1 MSGGKENTMS
11 KSQKTYIDPD
21 GKEVPAKYV
30 SAYDKAR
37 DRIARKLYD
46 LWGAEEQRLTALK
59 ATTDRLVEEVRQA
72 AAKDVGVKLGGE
84 KGYLQFRDF
93 SGRIII
99 RFENR
104 AKTEFDERISMV
116 QQLIREAIDD
126 LAFDAGRSGKVQELR
141 KVADAAF
148 KPRGKDGRLDR
159 QRVRDIAAV
168 QVDHPKWRKAAA
180 LIRECDKVI
189 GHQAYVRVAKRL
201 APDQEPIP
209 VVLDIAK
216 V

>member
-1 MSGGKENTMS
+1 MS
-11 KSQKTYIDPD
+11 KSQKFYVDPE
-21 GKEVPAKYV
+21 GNQIPAKHV
-30 SAYDKAR
+30 RPYDRKR
-37 DRIARKLYD
+37 DAIANRIFN

-59 ATTDRLVEEVRQA
+59 ATTNRLLDELREA
-72 AAKDVGVKLGGE
+72 AAKEAGVKLGGA
-84 KGYLQFRDF
+84 KGYLQFRSFD
-93 SGRIII
+93 GRIII

-104 AKTEFDERISMV
+104 SKTEFDERITMV
-116 QQLIREAIDD
+116 QQLIREAIDE
-126 LAFDAGRSGKVQELR
+126 LAADAGRSGKVQELR

-168 QVDHPKWRKAAA
+168 QVDHPKWRKAAE

-189 GHQAYVRVAKRL
+189 GHAEYVRVAKRL
-201 APDQEPIP
+201 AAGQPEIPI
-209 VVLDIAK
+209 VLDITK